1 MSFLFC
7 APKEENEVEKEDEKI
22 FFQLLKEKMRSH
34 FETRNSINE
43 AKEEKLQAFKGH
55 KRRGI
60 FVSIRSFIVPIIDEL
75 FS

>member
-1 MSFLFC
+1 
-7 APKEENEVEKEDEKI
+7 
-22 FFQLLKEKMRSH
+22 MRSH